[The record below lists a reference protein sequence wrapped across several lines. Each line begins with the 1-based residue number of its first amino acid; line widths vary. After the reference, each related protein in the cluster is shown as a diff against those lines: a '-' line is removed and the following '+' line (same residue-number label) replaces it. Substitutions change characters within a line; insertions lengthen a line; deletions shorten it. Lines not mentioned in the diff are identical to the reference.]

1 MIMATVEHTWS
12 APGGPSQ
19 RRLDRPRI
27 LLVDDEPALLAG
39 LRRQLR
45 PYYDIVCSTE
55 PAAALDI
62 LTSQGPFAVVVSDM
76 RMPVMDG
83 AVFLEHARTLAPDAT
98 RVLLTGQADI
108 PATIAAINRGQ
119 VFRFLCKPC
128 PAEEL
133 LDTLQAAVDEHT
145 RFQAERRL
153 LDRSLRLQPQE
164 EASEEDIAELRHA
177 LEADQLQVWYQPI
190 VSMESRRIIGAEAL
204 IRWMHPERGM
214 IAPNDFIP
222 LAEQS
227 GLIVQIGRWVL
238 QRAGQDA
245 AAWREL
251 DSTEPNF
258 FVAVNVSPY
267 QLADPRLADSVRQ
280 VLANSQLPPNAL
292 KLEITESALLQDRE
306 MVIRTLQE
314 LRSVGVSI
322 AVDDFGTGYS
332 ALSYLQQLPLDV
344 LKLDRSFVSTLGE
357 LENSAV
363 AETIVHLGHLL
374 TLTVVAEGIET
385 ESQWEVCRELG
396 CGMGQGFLFAEP
408 MAAGLLTTMLG
419 EPVPESYSESATE

>member
-1 MIMATVEHTWS
+1 MTMATAGQST
-12 APGGPSQ
+12 GQ
-19 RRLDRPRI
+19 RVLARPRI

-45 PYYDIVCSTE
+45 PYYEVVCSVD
-55 PAAALDI
+55 PAAALET
-62 LTSQGPFAVVVSDM
+62 LTTQGPFAVVVSDM

-83 AVFLEHARTLAPDAT
+83 AVFLEHARTLAPEAT

-128 PAEEL
+128 PSEEL
-133 LDTLQAAVDEHT
+133 LETLQAAVDEHA
-145 RFQAERRL
+145 RFRAERRL
-153 LDRSLRLQPQE
+153 LDRSLRIMPQE
-164 EASEEDIAELRHA
+164 PASEEQVQELRDA
-177 LEADQLQVWYQPI
+177 IENDQLKVWYQPI
-190 VSMESRRIIGAEAL
+190 VSMETRRIIGAEAL
-204 IRWMHPERGM
+204 IRWHHPVHGVIPPTE
-214 IAPNDFIP
+214 FIP

-227 GLIVQIGRWVL
+227 GLIVPIGRAVL
-238 QRAGQDA
+238 MRAGEDA
-245 AAWREL
+245 AAWRQL
-251 DSTEPNF
+251 PTTEPGF
-258 FVAVNVSPY
+258 FVAVNVSPH
-267 QLADPRLADSVRQ
+267 QLADPRLADSVRHA
-280 VLANSQLPPNAL
+280 LASSGLPPDAL
-292 KLEITESALLQDRE
+292 KLEITESALLEDRE

-314 LRSVGVSI
+314 LRAVGVSI

-357 LENSAV
+357 QDKSAV

-385 ESQWEVCRELG
+385 ESQWEVCRDLG
-396 CGMGQGFLFAEP
+396 CNMGQGFLFAKP
-408 MAAGLLTTMLG
+408 MAAGALTDILG
-419 EPVPESYSESATE
+419 EPVPEDYAP